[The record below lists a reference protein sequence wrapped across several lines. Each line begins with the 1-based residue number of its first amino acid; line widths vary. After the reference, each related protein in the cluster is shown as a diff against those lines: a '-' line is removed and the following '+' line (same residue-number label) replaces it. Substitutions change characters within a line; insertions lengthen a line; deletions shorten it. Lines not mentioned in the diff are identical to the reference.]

1 MRRLSIPSALVLLG
15 SLFASVI
22 GCSAPSGDGRL
33 ARQAALGMTI
43 QHQVLRFA
51 DQLLY
56 DAIDCTATPE
66 ENAAAIATLTATDL
80 GTCAEV
86 MQTGPELD
94 VMTGASC
101 GFGEAVYASLATH
114 VAISRDGEDLVLAL
128 ELSRARINGLDTD
141 GTLTLRSADCR
152 TFRASMDIESV
163 EYTIATPAGE
173 ELVLV
178 ADPGQSTLT
187 GPLDVVALNA
197 SAAER
202 ELAIENDAMVFGAGQ
217 CWPEGGGIRGMRGA
231 SMVTITFDAAT
242 TTIGDAHVSP
252 AIDGTTAYSLPQYG
266 PCPDTDPRP

>member
-1 MRRLSIPSALVLLG
+1 MRRSALLAVLGSLVLLA
-15 SLFASVI
+15 SLAA
-22 GCSAPSGDGRL
+22 CSSPTGDARL

-43 QHQVLRFA
+43 QHQVFRFA
-51 DQLLY
+51 DRLLY
-56 DAIDCTATPE
+56 DAIDCAATPE
-66 ENAAAIATLTATDL
+66 ENAAAIASLTATGL

-114 VAISRDGEDLVLAL
+114 VAVSREGEDLVLAL

-141 GTLTLRSADCR
+141 GTVTLRSADCR
-152 TFRASMDIESV
+152 TFRASMDIAST

-178 ADPGQSTLT
+178 ADSGQSTLT

-197 SAAER
+197 AAAER
-202 ELAIENDAMVFGAGQ
+202 ELVVENDAMIFGAGQ
-217 CWPEGGGIRGMRGA
+217 CWPQGGAIRGMRGP
-231 SMVTITFDAAT
+231 SMITITFDAAT
-242 TTIGDAHVSP
+242 TTIGDAHVAP
-252 AIDGTTAYSLPQYG
+252 AIDGTTAYALPQYG